1 MFFLLSKLNYKH
13 KDTAFVQSSL
23 IFALLFVGN
32 VSRADVWAEDVRL
45 YGWFT
50 SVGSLSIPNE

>member
-13 KDTAFVQSSL
+13 KDTAFVQSFL

-32 VSRADVWAEDVRL
+32 ISRGEVYGWGVRL
-45 YGWFT
+45 YGAFT
-50 SVGSLSIPNE
+50 IVVFLLTPKV